1 MAPSRPRAVRAVP
14 GVLARGRDR
23 VTGVWS
29 HRFPT
34 VAVTGMTGVGKSELV
49 DHLCG
54 RPQPAGPRR
63 PARRCSSGG
72 CAGAGG

>member
-14 GVLARGRDR
+14 GALSRGRER

-34 VAVTGMTGVGKSELV
+34 VAVTGMTGVGKTRLA
-49 DHLCG
+49 DRLG
-54 RPQPAGPRR
+54 L
-63 PARRCSSGG
+63 
-72 CAGAGG
+72 